1 MPLRNRIVFPAITT
15 GFVGPRGEVTDRL
28 LAWYRARSAGGAAL
42 IVTEPAQVA
51 ALGGLYPGRL
61 RADTDDALPALRRL
75 AAAIQADGAKALL
88 QLNHYGS
95 RLPRDV
101 SSNSDREPLVSASPT
116 TLADGRPVRA
126 LTGAEVERLIAA
138 FGAAAARARAA
149 GFDGVELQA
158 GHGNLLHQFLS
169 RVTNKRHDRFGRGPA
184 GRLRLL
190 RDTLTAM
197 RGAAGDDFPIVV
209 RISAAELIERGYDV
223 ERGQEIARAAA
234 AAGAAAIH
242 VSAGTPEAR
251 EDIPLC
257 AGVGEATLAGL
268 AVTIRAAVGPAV
280 PIVTSGR
287 ILSPETAEQLLT
299 AGPADLVALG
309 RALVAD
315 PAWPRKVAAARSDE
329 VWPCVGCMACQL
341 PAAEPGIGCPIN
353 VESGH
358 EAELTIE
365 PAPQPR
371 RIAVWG
377 TGLPALEAAR
387 VAALR
392 GHEVTIYADGWPLG
406 GLLGLRSVVPGLAE
420 MGRAILAYA
429 TALKALAV
437 PVLDG
442 QPSDDA
448 DVILDARPQP
458 EQRPDWI
465 GGETFWL
472 ASDILKSDLRA
483 LIPLQRR
490 VAICGDSSVTA
501 DVALFLAGWGKRPT
515 IVTPNTNP
523 LWDLHPTL
531 AAHVRRRLEGYRIAV
546 ETEAEPIVWQ
556 PDAGP
561 VRLGRSTGLLTVI
574 QRDEQEDLGPFH
586 SVVAA
591 PGWDEHNLPAPL
603 RSEAAAT
610 TASDAVEMSHV
621 PLHSGGTIGGPES
634 ATIPEAIPPGGPP
647 LLLGD
652 SYRPDR
658 WRDLT
663 LYAARLARRL

>member
-1 MPLRNRIVFPAITT
+1 M
-15 GFVGPRGEVTDRL
+15 
-28 LAWYRARSAGGAAL
+28 
-42 IVTEPAQVA
+42 TEPAQVS
-51 ALGGLYPGRL
+51 ALGGLYRRRL
-61 RADTDDALPALRRL
+61 RADSDDALPELRRL
-75 AAAIQADGAKALL
+75 AETIHAGRAKAFL
-88 QLNHYGS
+88 QLNHYGT

-101 SSNSDREPLVSASPT
+101 SRGSNREPLVSASST
-116 TLADGRPVRA
+116 TLRDGRPVRA
-126 LTGAEVERLIAA
+126 LSGSEVQHLIAA
-138 FGAAAARARAA
+138 FGSAARRARTA

-169 RVTNKRHDRFGRGPA
+169 RVTNKRRDRFGRGPA

-190 RDTLTAM
+190 RDALTAM
-197 RGAAGDDFPIVV
+197 RSESGDDFPIIV
-209 RISAAELIERGYDV
+209 RISAAELIDRGYDV
-223 ERGQEIARAAA
+223 ERGKEIARAAV

-251 EDIPLC
+251 EDMPLC

-268 AVTIRAAVGPAV
+268 ATGVRAAVGPEV
-280 PIVTSGR
+280 PIIVAGR
-287 ILSPETAEQLLT
+287 VLSPETAEQLVT
-299 AGPADLVALG
+299 DGPADLVALG

-315 PAWPRKVAAARSDE
+315 PEWPKKVEAARSDE
-329 VWPCVGCMACQL
+329 VWPCMGCMACQL

-353 VESGH
+353 VESGR
-358 EAELTIE
+358 EAELTFE

-371 RIAVWG
+371 RIAIWG
-377 TGLPALEAAR
+377 TGLPGLEAGR

-420 MGRAILAYA
+420 MGRAVLAYA
-429 TALKALAV
+429 TALKSLRV
-437 PVLDG
+437 PVVDEPPG
-442 QPSDDA
+442 AA
-448 DVILDARPQP
+448 DVLLDARPLP
-458 EQRPDWI
+458 EQRPDWA
-465 GGETFWL
+465 GGETIWL
-472 ASDILKSDLRA
+472 ASDVLKSDLRA

-490 VAICGDSSVTA
+490 VAVCGESSVAA

-515 IVTPNTNP
+515 IVTPNADP
-523 LWDLHPTL
+523 LWDLHRTL

-556 PDAGP
+556 PEAGP
-561 VRLGRSTGLLTVI
+561 ERLGRSTGLLTAI
-574 QRDEQEDLGPFH
+574 QRGEQEDLGPFH

-591 PGWDEHNLPAPL
+591 PGWDENGPDDFDILPNPL
-603 RSEAAAT
+603 P
-610 TASDAVEMSHV
+610 D
-621 PLHSGGTIGGPES
+621 SGS
-634 ATIPEAIPPGGPP
+634 L

-663 LYAARLARRL
+663 LFATRLARQL